1 MIYGA
6 MNFPVKSV
14 VEEIE
19 SFEGLGFNYLELAM
33 DPPEAHY
40 SILSENRN
48 LITKALVAHDMGVV
62 WEMCDRVLVMYAANI
77 VEQGPL
83 NDIFSVPAHPYTQG
97 LLKSIPDMTGKSDK
111 LTAIPGNVPSP
122 MNYPPG
128 CHFRDRCPYAFDRC
142 AEEKPEFI
150 ELSPGHSAACF
161 IAKNF
166 YNKKDHAT

>member
-1 MIYGA
+1 MIA
-6 MNFPVKSV
+6 MALMLNPMLIIADEPTTALDVTIQAQIFRLIREMKQ
-14 VEEIE
+14 EQT
-19 SFEGLGFNYLELAM
+19 A
-33 DPPEAHY
+33 
-40 SILSENRN
+40 IL
-48 LITKALVAHDMGVV
+48 LITHDMGVV